1 MPMSAQQQLLLD
13 LKLEQAPTFENFIVG
28 RNEELLGRLLEL
40 KAGRSFD
47 ALYLWGGE
55 GCGKSHLLAA
65 AALEIAD
72 TRPVLMLDGAN
83 VGSDIPA
90 VAGGLIIIDNVEDL
104 GPDAQIALFRV
115 FNAARLIGIAVL
127 LAGRLPP
134 LELALREDLRTRVG
148 QCLIYEVQTLSDHE
162 KSAALRQHALLR
174 GMRLDDGIVH
184 YLLRHG
190 RRDLP
195 SLMAMLNGLD
205 RISLEQKRP
214 LTLPL
219 LRELMQ
225 STLDLKPD
233 ESSPV

>member
-1 MPMSAQQQLLLD
+1 MSAQQQLLLD
-13 LKLEQAPTFENFIVG
+13 LKLEQAPAFENFIVG
-28 RNEELLGRLLEL
+28 RNEELLGRLNEL
-40 KAGRSFD
+40 KSERSFD
-47 ALYLWGGE
+47 ALYLWGSE
-55 GCGKSHLLAA
+55 GSGKSHLLAA
-65 AALEIAD
+65 TALEIAA
-72 TRPVLMLDGAN
+72 TRPVAFIDGAD
-83 VGSDIPA
+83 VGNELPA
-90 VAGGLIIIDNVEDL
+90 AAGGLIIIDNVDRL
-104 GPDAQIALFRV
+104 AADAQIALFRV
-115 FNAARLIGIAVL
+115 FNTARLIGIAVV

-134 LELALREDLRTRVG
+134 IELELREDLRTRIG

-205 RISLEQKRP
+205 RLSLEQKRP

-225 STLDLKPD
+225 SSFDLKPD
-233 ESSPV
+233 EPSPV